1 MHKSTGGVGTKI
13 TMTAPLH
20 KANRRLQLAVF
31 LLLLLF
37 TALAA
42 PSAARAAIAPVEP
55 ASDDRGVYLL
65 SEAARLLGDF
75 LDFADGAVEESFRV
89 VIKALGICLVT
100 QMACDTCCDFGQNAL
115 AGKLELAAKIAILAI
130 SFPLFKQLFS
140 LIERLL

>member
-1 MHKSTGGVGTKI
+1 MEALVFKLIGLALVT
-13 TMTAPLH
+13 
-20 KANRRLQLAVF
+20 AVF
-31 LLLLLF
+31 SLVVRQRNPEQAFLLTIGF
-37 TALAA
+37 AA
-42 PSAARAAIAPVEP
+42 VA
-55 ASDDRGVYLL
+55 GVYLL

-100 QMACDTCCDFGQNAL
+100 QMACDTCCDFGQTAL